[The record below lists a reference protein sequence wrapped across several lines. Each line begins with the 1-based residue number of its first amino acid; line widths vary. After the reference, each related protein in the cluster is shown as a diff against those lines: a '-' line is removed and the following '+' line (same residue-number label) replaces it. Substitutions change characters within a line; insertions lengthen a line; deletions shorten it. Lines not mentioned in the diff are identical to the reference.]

1 MGRRNLFWGILVLI
15 IGLIFLAISLG
26 WLKGVNGWSLIW
38 PVVLVFVGIWF
49 LVSSLT
55 RKQRPLERHDL
66 AINKENDQEVAIK
79 LEYGAGKLELGPSEN
94 PAVLVEGALLG
105 EFAQVVTRDGN
116 KANIKLSA
124 GPHMFMD
131 WPNTMGS
138 HSLEWKLSL
147 NKDLPMELSIESGAS
162 ESIFNLTDLKITNL
176 KLGTGAS
183 SNKIYLPA
191 KAGSTQVK
199 VDAGAASIDIF
210 IPQGVAARIKLDSA
224 ISGNK
229 VDNTR
234 FPWNGK
240 VYESSDFESA
250 QNKVEIKIS
259 SGVGS
264 INIK

>member
-1 MGRRNLFWGILVLI
+1 MSRRNLFWGILVLI

-38 PVVLVFVGIWF
+38 PVALVFIGVWF

-55 RKQRPLERHDL
+55 RKPHPLESHNLVISR
-66 AINKENDQEVAIK
+66 ENDKEVAIK

-94 PAVLVEGALLG
+94 PAALVEGALLG
-105 EFAQVVTRDGN
+105 EFAQVITRDGD

-131 WPNTMGS
+131 WPNAMGG
-138 HSLEWKLSL
+138 HGLEWKLNL
-147 NKDLPMELSIESGAS
+147 NKELPMELSIESGAS
-162 ESIFNLTDLKITNL
+162 ESIFNLTDLKVTNF

-183 SNKIYLPA
+183 SNKIYLPSN
-191 KAGSTQVK
+191 AGSTQVK
-199 VDAGAASIDIF
+199 VEAGAASIDII

-240 VYESSDFESA
+240 VYESADFETA
-250 QNKVEIKIS
+250 KNKAEIKVS